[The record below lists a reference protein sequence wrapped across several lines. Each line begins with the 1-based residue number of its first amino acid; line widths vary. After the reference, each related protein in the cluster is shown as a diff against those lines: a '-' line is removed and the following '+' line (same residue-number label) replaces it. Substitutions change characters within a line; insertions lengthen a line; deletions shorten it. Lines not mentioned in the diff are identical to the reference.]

1 MRARAQAHFHN
12 IAIING
18 YNNSESQIQ
27 NNLIDTSKLVHVTY
41 LSLLLPR
48 NHKPLNYPRN
58 SGSPSSGNSNG
69 TNNSHGDNDFNN
81 NEFN

>member
-1 MRARAQAHFHN
+1 M
-12 IAIING
+12 I
-18 YNNSESQIQ
+18 
-27 NNLIDTSKLVHVTY
+27 NNLIDTSRSAHVTY

-58 SGSPSSGNSNG
+58 SSSFGSGNSNG
-69 TNNSHGDNDFNN
+69 TNNSYNDNDFND